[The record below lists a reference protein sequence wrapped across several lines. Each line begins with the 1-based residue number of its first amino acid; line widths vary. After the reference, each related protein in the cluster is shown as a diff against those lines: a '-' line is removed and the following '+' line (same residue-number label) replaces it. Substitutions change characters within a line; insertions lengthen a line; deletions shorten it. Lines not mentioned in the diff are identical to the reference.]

1 MRTWRRTRPL
11 TGEALSGPL
20 LRGVDGR
27 WLQFFEP
34 VGQVEAATVDAVLP
48 ALAQVERALAD
59 GLYAVGMLAYEAAPA
74 FDPALAVRAGGAFP
88 LLWFGFYRGAR
99 HVEWPLIAPPPAARW
114 QAELAQA
121 DYLEAVSD
129 IRRALGAG
137 DCYQVNFT
145 QRLRAAWQGD
155 AWAWF
160 ANAARTATHGAYL
173 DLGRYVVA
181 SASPEL
187 LFARAG
193 ELIECRP
200 MKGTARRGRTLA
212 EDRRLARAL
221 RHSPKERAENLMI
234 TDMARNDLGRIARPG
249 SVTVPRLFEVQRHP
263 GVWQM
268 ISRVQ
273 AQSQASLTETLR
285 ALFPAASVTGAPKVQ
300 AMRQIAGRER
310 SPRGIYCGSIG
321 YAAPDGTA
329 SFNVAIRTLL
339 VDRHTGRAQFGTGS
353 GIVWDSV
360 PQAEAREC
368 RLKARALRRPPAPF
382 GLIET
387 LRWTPAEGYFLL
399 EEHLRRLRDSAIWSG
414 IRLPAGAARVALQ
427 TAAAGFACTPQRV
440 RLELAADGDLR
451 VEAAALDWP
460 GRRLWTLALA
470 ATPVDAADP
479 MLFHKTTRRDIYD
492 QARALHPTADDVLLW
507 NRRGELTETT
517 IANIAFL
524 RAGQWHTPPL
534 RCGLLPGTLRA
545 ALLREGRIREGVLRR
560 DELAALPALAVFNS
574 VRGWLAARLIQE
586 QRD

>member
-1 MRTWRRTRPL
+1 M
-11 TGEALSGPL
+11 
-20 LRGVDGR
+20 
-27 WLQFFEP
+27 
-34 VGQVEAATVDAVLP
+34 P
-48 ALAQVERALAD
+48 ALARVQRALAD

-74 FDPALAVRAGGAFP
+74 FDPALAVRAGGEFP
-88 LLWFGFYRGAR
+88 LLWFGFYRAVR
-99 HVEWPLIAPPPAARW
+99 DVEWPVIAPPPAARW
-114 QAELAQA
+114 RAELAQA
-121 DYLEAVSD
+121 DYLDAVSD

-145 QRLRAAWQGD
+145 QRLQAAWHGD
-155 AWAWF
+155 PWSWF
-160 ANAARTATHGAYL
+160 VNAARTATHGAYL
-173 DLGRYVVA
+173 DIGRYVVA

-187 LFARAG
+187 LFARAAD
-193 ELIECRP
+193 LIEGRP

-221 RHSPKERAENLMI
+221 RQSPKERAENLMI
-234 TDMARNDLGRIARPG
+234 TDMARNDLGRIALPG
-249 SVTVPRLFEVQRHP
+249 SVRVPRLFEVQRHA

-273 AQSQASLTETLR
+273 ARSRASLTETLR

-300 AMRQIAGRER
+300 AMRQIAQRER
-310 SPRGIYCGSIG
+310 SPRGIYCGTIG

-339 VDRHTGRAQFGTGS
+339 VDRHTGQARFGTGS
-353 GIVWDSV
+353 GIVWDSD
-360 PQAEAREC
+360 PAAEAREC

-387 LRWTPAEGYFLL
+387 LRWMPAEGYFLL
-399 EEHLRRLRDSAIWSG
+399 EEHLRRLHDSAVWAG
-414 IRLPAGAARVALQ
+414 IRLPSGAALSALQ
-427 TAAAGFACTPQRV
+427 GAADVFPKAPQRV
-440 RLELAADGDLR
+440 RLELGADGELR
-451 VEAAALDWP
+451 AQATPLDWP

-470 ATPVDAADP
+470 AAPVDATDP

-492 QARALHPTADDVLLW
+492 RARAQHPAADDVLLW

-524 RAGQWHTPPL
+524 RGGVWYTPPL

-560 DELAALPALAVFNS
+560 DELATMPALAVFNS
-574 VRGWLAARLIQE
+574 VRGWLAGRFIPE
-586 QRD
+586 HRD